1 MRGLG
6 MQLGMTGAAADGLA
20 RPARVRE
27 ASRRGFT
34 IVELIVAITILLV
47 LTTMALPMVQI
58 QVKREKEKAL
68 RYDLHEMRTAID
80 RYKDAADRGLFQVQ
94 FGTDGYPPTLRALT
108 EPIEGAGKTYRFLR
122 RIPVDPM
129 TGNKNWGLQSTSD
142 SPNSDSWG
150 GDNVFN
156 VYSRSQGTGLN
167 GVPYRDW

>member
-6 MQLGMTGAAADGLA
+6 MQFGKTGTGAARRALG
-20 RPARVRE
+20 RKSSP
-27 ASRRGFT
+27 RGFT
-34 IVELIVAITILLV
+34 LVELIVAIAILLV

-68 RYDLHEMRTAID
+68 RHDLHEMRAAID

-108 EPIEGAGKTYRFLR
+108 EPIEGNGKTYRFLR

-129 TGNKNWGLQSTSD
+129 TGSKNWGLQSTSD
-142 SPNSDSWG
+142 SPNADSWG
-150 GDNVFN
+150 GENVFN

>member
-6 MQLGMTGAAADGLA
+6 MQFGKTGAGAA
-20 RPARVRE
+20 RPARRGK
-27 ASRRGFT
+27 SSLWGFT

-68 RYDLHEMRTAID
+68 RHDLHEMRAAID

-108 EPIEGAGKTYRFLR
+108 EPIEGNGKTYRFLR

-129 TGNKNWGLQSTSD
+129 TGSKNWGLQSTSD
-142 SPNSDSWG
+142 SPNADSWG
-150 GDNVFN
+150 GENVFN

>member
-6 MQLGMTGAAADGLA
+6 MQLGMTGAAADGMA

-68 RYDLHEMRTAID
+68 RYDLHEMRAAID